1 MPLIT
6 ESVVRP
12 ADQMSDGHIED
23 IYNATREAVYASHVR
38 SMGTDGN
45 YLIRATVPA
54 DLGEATTGPSSTT
67 NVWAETVTA
76 SGTAGFQDSKIAS
89 QNVPDNTSVALY
101 GFVDS
106 SDGGQHVSQIRITT
120 GQGVR
125 AIWDLFPIIGSDP
138 SVSGSVRC
146 RTMYAMT
153 PISISNE
160 HATEGT
166 IVSLYDSNEATAAA
180 DDLTERGAS
189 IQIGPNS
196 TTHIDYEDGTMPF
209 VTNCTAGLAVDV
221 GTIAIGGIHAAGYLA

>member
-38 SMGTDGN
+38 SQGGDGN
-45 YLIRATVPA
+45 FIIRATVPA
-54 DLGEATTGPSSTT
+54 DLGEATTGPTSTT

-76 SGTAGFQDSKIAS
+76 SGTAGFQDSKIAD
-89 QNVPDNTSVALY
+89 QNIPDNTSVALY

-106 SDGGQHVSQIRITT
+106 TDGGQHVSQIRITT

-153 PISISNE
+153 PIIISRNLNVTIE
-160 HATEGT
+160 YFIRPSNPSVTKGVEIALLGLTCEG
-166 IVSLYDSNEATAAA
+166 SGGY
-180 DDLTERGAS
+180 
-189 IQIGPNS
+189 IQP
-196 TTHIDYEDGTMPF
+196 
-209 VTNCTAGLAVDV
+209 
-221 GTIAIGGIHAAGYLA
+221 

>member
-23 IYNATREAVYASHVR
+23 IYNATREALYASHVR
-38 SMGTDGN
+38 SQGTDGN

-54 DLGEATTGPSSTT
+54 DLGEATTGPAASANT
-67 NVWAETVTA
+67 WAETISA
-76 SGTAGFQDSKIAS
+76 SGTAAFQNSKIAN
-89 QNVPDNTSVALY
+89 QNVPDNTSVAIY
-101 GFVDS
+101 GLVDS
-106 SDGGQHVSQIRITT
+106 TDGGQHVSQIRITT

-153 PISISNE
+153 PIIISRNLNITIE
-160 HATEGT
+160 YFIRPSNPSVTKGVEIAFLGLTCEG
-166 IVSLYDSNEATAAA
+166 SGGY
-180 DDLTERGAS
+180 
-189 IQIGPNS
+189 IQP
-196 TTHIDYEDGTMPF
+196 
-209 VTNCTAGLAVDV
+209 
-221 GTIAIGGIHAAGYLA
+221 

>member
-12 ADQMSDGHIED
+12 ADQISDGQIED
-23 IYNATREAVYASHVR
+23 IYNATREALYASHVR
-38 SMGTDGN
+38 SQGGDGN
-45 YLIRATVPA
+45 FIIRATVPA
-54 DLGEATTGPSSTT
+54 DLGEATTGPASTT
-67 NVWAETVTA
+67 NVWAETITT
-76 SGTAGFQDSKIAS
+76 SGTAGFQDTKIAS

-106 SDGGQHVSQIRITT
+106 TDGGQNVSQIRITT

-153 PISISNE
+153 PIIISRNLNV
-160 HATEGT
+160 T
-166 IVSLYDSNEATAAA
+166 IEYFIRPSNPTVTRGVEIALIG
-180 DDLTERGAS
+180 LTCESSGGY
-189 IQIGPNS
+189 IQP
-196 TTHIDYEDGTMPF
+196 
-209 VTNCTAGLAVDV
+209 
-221 GTIAIGGIHAAGYLA
+221 

>member
-23 IYNATREAVYASHVR
+23 IYNATREALFASHVR
-38 SMGTDGN
+38 SQGGDGN

-54 DLGEATTGPSSTT
+54 DLGEATTGPAASANT
-67 NVWAETVTA
+67 WAETVTA
-76 SGTAGFQDSKIAS
+76 SGTAAFQDSKIAT
-89 QNVPDNTSVALY
+89 QNIPDNTSVCLY
-101 GFVDS
+101 GLVDS
-106 SDGGQHVSQIRITT
+106 TEMGQNVSQIRITT

-153 PISISNE
+153 PVIISRNLNITVEYFIRPSNP
-160 HATEGT
+160 T
-166 IVSLYDSNEATAAA
+166 
-180 DDLTERGAS
+180 LTRGV
-189 IQIGPNS
+189 
-196 TTHIDYEDGTMPF
+196 E
-209 VTNCTAGLAVDV
+209 
-221 GTIAIGGIHAAGYLA
+221 IAIIGLTIEGAGGNIQP

>member
-1 MPLIT
+1 MPLVQ

-12 ADQMSDGHIED
+12 ADQISDAHIEH
-23 IYNATREAVYASHVR
+23 IYNTTREALYASHVR

-45 YLIRATVPA
+45 YLIRALVPA

-67 NVWAETVTA
+67 NIWAETVTT

-89 QNVPDNTSVALY
+89 QNVPDDTSVALY

-106 SDGGQHVSQIRITT
+106 TVGGQNVSQIRITS

-138 SVSGSVRC
+138 DISGSTRC

-153 PISISNE
+153 PIIISRNLNVKIE
-160 HATEGT
+160 YFIRPSNPT
-166 IVSLYDSNEATAAA
+166 IT
-180 DDLTERGAS
+180 RGV
-189 IQIGPNS
+189 
-196 TTHIDYEDGTMPF
+196 E
-209 VTNCTAGLAVDV
+209 
-221 GTIAIGGIHAAGYLA
+221 IAILGLTCESSGAYIQP

>member
-1 MPLIT
+1 MPLLS

-12 ADQMSDGHIED
+12 ADQISDQQIED
-23 IYNATREAVYASHVR
+23 IYNTTREALYASHIR

-45 YLIRATVPA
+45 YLIRALVPA

-67 NVWAETVTA
+67 NIWAETVTT

-89 QNVPDNTSVALY
+89 QNVPDDTSVALY

-106 SDGGQHVSQIRITT
+106 TVGGQNVSQIRITS

-138 SVSGSVRC
+138 DISGSTRC

-153 PISISNE
+153 PIIISRNLNVKIE
-160 HATEGT
+160 YFIRPSNPT
-166 IVSLYDSNEATAAA
+166 IT
-180 DDLTERGAS
+180 RGV
-189 IQIGPNS
+189 
-196 TTHIDYEDGTMPF
+196 E
-209 VTNCTAGLAVDV
+209 
-221 GTIAIGGIHAAGYLA
+221 IAILGLTCESSGAYIQP